1 MESLMLYIEK
11 KTPPQKYQKAAA
23 EIKSSPAWH
32 SIPEGDTKA
41 VREQFDLLPKPEIRD
56 SLLAEQHHI
65 CAYCMKRIRNSEGN
79 ETVHMTIEHRIPL
92 SKDKE
97 RALDYNNFLGVC
109 MGGKDVNGPR
119 NRVLCCDASKGNEES
134 LTVNP
139 LDQNM
144 MRYIAYKSDGTIYC
158 LETAG
163 DIAETINND
172 FNKILLLNGKGGGD
186 TATGL
191 VKGRRDAYR
200 QARKICEDL
209 AKAGRLTSK
218 QIGKQIQKIQQ
229 MEVYPEFAGTILFV
243 LERKRRQLV
252 SQGK

>member
-1 MESLMLYIEK
+1 M
-11 KTPPQKYQKAAA
+11 
-23 EIKSSPAWH
+23 
-32 SIPEGDTKA
+32 
-41 VREQFDLLPKPEIRD
+41 
-56 SLLAEQHHI
+56 
-65 CAYCMKRIRNSEGN
+65 
-79 ETVHMTIEHRIPL
+79 
-92 SKDKE
+92 
-97 RALDYNNFLGVC
+97 
-109 MGGKDVNGPR
+109 
-119 NRVLCCDASKGNEES
+119 
-134 LTVNP
+134 NP